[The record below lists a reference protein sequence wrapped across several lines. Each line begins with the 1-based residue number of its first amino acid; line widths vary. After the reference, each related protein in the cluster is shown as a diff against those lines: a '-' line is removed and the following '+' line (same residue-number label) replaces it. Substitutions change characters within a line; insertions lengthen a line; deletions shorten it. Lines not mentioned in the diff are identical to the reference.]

1 MKRFSQFLAGFL
13 LFVVQS
19 VMFNELKAQSNVY
32 VNEAGRTR
40 IVHNVDRIEY
50 GTDSVIIRSVS
61 NLSTLN
67 SQLSTFKVDVVNLM
81 SLKEKDLWRAKV
93 MPERYLADFDYDIAF
108 EESDIECVTTEP
120 EVTDVND
127 KLYDDFVEHGTW
139 SKTVKIV
146 FDGADVRVTG
156 DTDSVDIKKEG
167 AHLTIETSATGVEY
181 NITGSSNDACFKLY
195 SEKKARLVLNGVE
208 LTNPQGP
215 VINSQLKKRLF
226 IDLSPNTINILTDGT
241 SYAKVKG
248 EDQRGCIFAEGKI
261 CISGEGQLYVNGNKK
276 CGIASDDYVHV
287 LGGFVHVNAHAQ
299 KGKAVYGK
307 DNIIVGGGVLRTF
320 TDGDA
325 GKGLSSD
332 SLLTITGGLV
342 KAITTGD
349 AVWDENEQDYSSCCA
364 IKSNW
369 DMDISGGE
377 IYCLSTGSGG
387 KGISAGNLVTVDG
400 KNKYNGTLTI
410 ANADIYVRTG
420 GKRIPEVKH
429 EDSHGN
435 IDEAASSPKGIKS
448 VGKMILNSG
457 NIYVRCSGGAAAEG
471 IESKKTI
478 DINGGKIRTYCV
490 DDGMN
495 AEGCYMRGGDV
506 LICSTEND
514 GFDVS
519 FLFVYDGLL
528 YTIGGDDAQM
538 GLDTDGKTFKVM
550 GGEIVALG
558 ASNCQPYE
566 SSDLASV
573 MCYVKGKS
581 ISGLALADADGNI
594 IKAVPTPDTYKT
606 VCVLFSNSDIV
617 VGNSYKILSYA
628 ESFSD
633 IPVAEYE
640 FTVEKKSTTLGSF
653 K

>member
-19 VMFNELKAQSNVY
+19 VMFNELKAQSNIY

-61 NLSTLN
+61 DLSTLN

-181 NITGSSNDACFKLY
+181 NITGSSNDACLKLY

-538 GLDTDGKTFKVM
+538 GLDTDGKTFKLM

-558 ASNCQPYE
+558 ARNCQPYE

-633 IPVAEYE
+633 IPVTEYE